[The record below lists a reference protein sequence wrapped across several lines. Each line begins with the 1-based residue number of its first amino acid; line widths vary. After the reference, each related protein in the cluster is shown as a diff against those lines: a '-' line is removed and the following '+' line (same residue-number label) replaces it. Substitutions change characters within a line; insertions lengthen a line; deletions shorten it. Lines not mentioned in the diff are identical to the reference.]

1 MDIMRRRR
9 GMASTVTWVALVGVA
24 AAALGTAG
32 CGDKA
37 DAEAA
42 VTIGERPVIEQHLE
56 QADLASGKVSFD
68 EMFDLGEQLFVAKFN
83 TLDGRGRPGAT
94 GDGKPTRRVM
104 GSAPE
109 FLRTSGPDS
118 NSCAGCHNEPR
129 AGGSGDFVANVFVL
143 AQVRDPV
150 TFDVREANERNTLG
164 MMGSGAIE
172 ALGREMTA
180 DLQALRAQAIEQA
193 EASGVAATV
202 TLDTKGVSFG
212 ALTARPDGSVDTSG
226 VEGVDADLIIKPFHQ
241 KGVVRSLREFTVNA
255 MNHHH
260 GMEPVERCGRGQK
273 DNQGNAI
280 DTDDFDGDGV
290 PDELTVGDVTAVTL
304 WQAMQNIPGQVM
316 PGEPAR
322 ASAALRGE
330 QRFSEIGC
338 DSCHRKELVL
348 NDPVFCEPY
357 ALNPPGT
364 YSEQTEKVCADLT
377 HDGPGPR
384 LVRQADGSAV
394 VRAFTDLKR
403 HTICDAETPH
413 YCNETLV
420 QGGVP
425 TDQFLTRKLW
435 DAGNSA
441 PYGHRGDLTTL
452 TESIAAHGGEGRAAR
467 DAFNALPAEQ
477 QAEII
482 EFLKTLQ
489 VLPEGAAAL
498 VVDNLG
504 RPVDKTALG
513 VRFGVN

>member
-1 MDIMRRRR
+1 MGTR
-9 GMASTVTWVALVGVA
+9 GMTRVMNWPALAGIGLLS
-24 AAALGTAG
+24 ALGTSG
-32 CGDKA
+32 CSDKA
-37 DAEAA
+37 DAEPA
-42 VTIGERPVIEQHLE
+42 VTVGERPVLEQHLE
-56 QADLASGKVSFD
+56 QADLVSGKVSFE
-68 EMFDLGEQLFVAKFN
+68 EMFDAGAKLFAAKC
-83 TLDGRGRPGAT
+83 TKLDGQGRPGAT
-94 GDGKPTRRVM
+94 GDGKPTQRVI

-129 AGGSGDFVANVFVL
+129 AGGGGGLVAHGFVL
-143 AQVRDPV
+143 APGKDPV

-193 EASGVAATV
+193 QTSGVATTV
-202 TLDTKGVSFG
+202 ALETKGVNFG
-212 ALTARPDGSVDTSG
+212 TLVARPDGSVDTSG
-226 VEGVDADLIIKPFHQ
+226 VQGVDADLVIKPFHQ
-241 KGVVRSLREFTVNA
+241 KGVVRSVREFTVNA

-260 GMEPVERCGRGQK
+260 GMEAVERFGKGQK
-273 DNQGNAI
+273 DKQGNVI
-280 DTDDFDGDGV
+280 DTADFDGDGV
-290 PDELTVGDVTAVTL
+290 PDELTVGDITAL
-304 WQAMQNIPGQVM
+304 SMWQAMQNIPGQVI

-322 ASAALRGE
+322 ASAALSGE

-364 YSEQTEKVCADLT
+364 YSDQAQKVCADLT

-384 LVRQADGSAV
+384 LVRQPDGSAV

-435 DAGNSA
+435 DVGNSA
-441 PYGHRGDLTTL
+441 PYGHRGDLPTL
-452 TESIAAHGGEGRAAR
+452 TESIVAHGGEGRAAR
-467 DAFNALPAEQ
+467 DAFNALPASQ

-482 EFLKTLQ
+482 EFLKSLQ

-504 RPVDKTALG
+504 RPADKTDLG
-513 VRFGVN
+513 ARFGVN